1 VSKSS
6 TDRHTKPGPARTTGP
21 GEQIVVRVHN
31 PLLAAIDDWC
41 AAQLDSPTRAE
52 ALRRLAAQAL
62 GAAESPAPAQPRRS
76 RMAKGGAKRES

>member
-62 GAAESPAPAQPRRS
+62 GAAESPAPAKPRS
-76 RMAKGGAKRES
+76 RTAKGGGKRES